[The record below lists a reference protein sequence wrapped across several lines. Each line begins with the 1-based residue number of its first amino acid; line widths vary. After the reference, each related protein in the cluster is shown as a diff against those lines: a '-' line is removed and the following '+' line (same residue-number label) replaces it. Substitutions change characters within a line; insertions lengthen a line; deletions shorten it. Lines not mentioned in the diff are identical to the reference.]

1 MKFFIL
7 FLFCF
12 FVNQCYT
19 QTIKGNVYDDKGPI
33 AFANIL
39 IKKTTNPD
47 LIYQFARANENG
59 NFSISLKE
67 PQDSLLIEV
76 NSYEYETVYKKVRF
90 VLEKDKIITLNFKL
104 NPSIIKLK
112 EVIIGDDKPI
122 KVKKDTIVYDPNK
135 FKNGSEKV
143 VEDLLRKLPGIEV
156 EDNGQIKFKGK
167 TIKKL
172 LLDGDD
178 LFDSQYTIGSKNIDV
193 DIVDK
198 VEAIENY
205 QENILLKGLT
215 SNDEVAINLKLK
227 KGKSDFSGNANLGL
241 GIEKKQNLTITGI
254 LLNSKNKSFIV
265 SSFNNTGINNTPYD
279 FNSTSISLESLSEQK
294 LKASEL
300 INQGQ
305 FYSPLEDKLHRINNN
320 FYTSLNTLYKLN
332 LKTSLKLN
340 LGIYTDK
347 LSRFNK
353 QETYY
358 TINNE
363 VFTNSQTENAVK
375 SPELYNANIQL
386 NKNVSKTLNWEY
398 LGKFNVQ
405 KVDYKSVSYNNEV
418 RQTNNVNTKNWFT
431 KQNLNLTKRINDNS
445 AITSSTFYS
454 NSSAPQKYNL
464 APGIS
469 IDSTVSTNIK
479 ESNQES
485 RFSKEILRSNT
496 QFLTKF
502 SNFKLAVHA
511 GFYYEKNKFI
521 SFLETINSDN
531 IPSTDLN
538 FQNDLVYKYSLSYI
552 NSDITYKKDA
562 FAAKL
567 GIGTQYFKFKNN
579 IDGNQNN
586 TIINPS
592 LKLLYRFSRHT
603 NLVSTYS
610 FNQVA
615 PEETNLFE
623 GFVQTGFGSF
633 RNNEANMQFLKTHN
647 YSINFN
653 YGDSFYLTNMS
664 LGFNYNHRNNNYFYK
679 NYINPDYVITT
690 SFMLNSGN
698 ENYNFNFKGEKFI
711 RSLNSNFKLKSNY
724 SISLNKNIVNNSDL
738 RDIKSKYFTI
748 ELTTNTPI
756 VKNMFIENNISYSS
770 NKIMVQGNNSNT
782 FSTLKNSFKTVLKL
796 TDRFK
801 GNLTTQFIIP
811 DLTMNTNYLFLDC
824 EITFTSKNKKFDYSI
839 IGRNLTNNKTF
850 ETINISDYSKSIAS
864 YNLINRFFLASI
876 AFKF

>member
-1 MKFFIL
+1 MKYFIL
-7 FLFCF
+7 FF
-12 FVNQCYT
+12 FYFFINQSYS
-19 QTIKGNVYDDKGPI
+19 QTINGHVYDEKGPI
-33 AFANIL
+33 AFANVL
-39 IKKTTNPD
+39 IKKITNPN
-47 LIYQFARANENG
+47 LIYQFGRTDESG
-59 NFSISLKE
+59 NFSINLKA
-67 PQDSLLIEV
+67 PQDGLVIEV
-76 NSYEYETVYKKVRF
+76 NSYEYQTVYKKLHSL
-90 VLEKDKIITLNFKL
+90 LEKDKIITLSFKL
-104 NPSIIKLK
+104 DPSIIKLK

-143 VEDLLRKLPGIEV
+143 VEDLLRKLPGIQV

-178 LFDSQYTIGSKNIDV
+178 LFDSQYTVGSKNIDV

-227 KGKSDFSGNANLGL
+227 KGKSDFSGNANLGF
-241 GIEKKQNLTITGI
+241 GIEKKQNFNITGI
-254 LLNSKNKSFIV
+254 LINSKNKSFIV
-265 SSFNNTGINNTPYD
+265 SSFNNTGLNNTPYE
-279 FNSTSISLESLSEQK
+279 FNSTIISVESLSDQK

-305 FYSPLEDKLHRINNN
+305 FYSTLEDKFHRINNN

-332 LKTSLKLN
+332 AKTSLKLN

-347 LSRFNK
+347 LSRLNK

-358 TINNE
+358 TADSEN
-363 VFTNSQTENAVK
+363 FTTRQSEKAIK
-375 SPELYNANIQL
+375 SPELYNANIHL

-398 LGKFNVQ
+398 LGKLNFQ
-405 KVDYKSVSYNNEV
+405 KVDYKSLSSNNEF
-418 RQTNNVNTKNWFT
+418 RQKNNVSTKNWFT
-431 KQNLNLTKRINDNS
+431 KQNLNLTKRINENS
-445 AITSSTFYS
+445 AITTSIFYS
-454 NSSAPQKYNL
+454 NSSAPQRYNL
-464 APGIS
+464 APGIN
-469 IDSTVSTNIK
+469 IDSTVSRNLK

-485 RFSKEILRSNT
+485 TFSKEIINSNT
-496 QFLTKF
+496 QFLNKF
-502 SNFKLAVHA
+502 SNFKLAVRA
-511 GFYYEKNKFI
+511 GLYFEKNKFL
-521 SFLETINSDN
+521 SFLETISKDN
-531 IPSTDLN
+531 KSSIDFN
-538 FQNDLVYKYSLSYI
+538 FQNDLVYNYSLSYI

-562 FAAKL
+562 FAAKV
-567 GIGTQYFKFKNN
+567 GFGTQYFKFKNN
-579 IDGNQNN
+579 IAGNQNN

-592 LKLLYRFSRHT
+592 LKLLYHFSRHT

-664 LGFNYNHRNNNYFYK
+664 LGFNYNQRNNNYFYK

-698 ENYNFNFKGEKFI
+698 ENYSFNFIGEKFI

-770 NKIMVQGNNSNT
+770 NKIMLEGNNSST
-782 FSTLKNSFKTVLKL
+782 FSTFKNSFKTVLKL

-801 GNLTTQFIIP
+801 GNLSTQFIIP
-811 DLTMNTNYLFLDC
+811 DLTMNRNYLFLDS

-850 ETINISDYSKSIAS
+850 ESINISDYSKSVS
-864 YNLINRFFLASI
+864 SHNLINRFFLASI

>member
-7 FLFCF
+7 VF
-12 FVNQCYT
+12 FYFFINQCYT
-19 QTIKGNVYDDKGPI
+19 QTIKGNVSDENGPV
-33 AFANIL
+33 AYATIL
-39 IKKTTNPD
+39 IKKTTSPN
-47 LIYQFARANENG
+47 LIYQFGKTNESG
-59 NFSISLKE
+59 NFSIILKE

-76 NSYEYETVYKKVRF
+76 NSYEYETIAKKVPS
-90 VLEKDKIITLNFKL
+90 LLGKDKLITLNFKL

-112 EVIIGDDKPI
+112 EVIIGEDKPI
-122 KVKKDTIVYDPNK
+122 RVKKDTVTYDPNK

-143 VEDLLRKLPGIEV
+143 VEDLLRKLPGIQV
-156 EDNGQIKFKGK
+156 ENNGQIRFKGK
-167 TIKKL
+167 PIKKL

-193 DIVDK
+193 AIIDK

-205 QENILLKGLT
+205 QENVLLKGLT
-215 SNDEVAINLKLK
+215 SNEEVVINLKLK

-241 GIEKKQNLTITGI
+241 GIEKKQNLTLTGI

-279 FNSTSISLESLSEQK
+279 FNSTSTSLESLSEQK
-294 LKASEL
+294 LKANEL

-305 FYSPLEDKLHRINNN
+305 FYSPLEDRLHRINNN

-332 LKTSLKLN
+332 AKTSLKLN
-340 LGIYTDK
+340 LGVYTDK

-358 TINNE
+358 ATKTE
-363 VFTNSQTENAVK
+363 AFTNTQTENAVK
-375 SPELYNANIQL
+375 SPELYNANIQV

-405 KVDYKSVSYNNEV
+405 KVNYKSVSYNNDLQ
-418 RQTNNVNTKNWFT
+418 QTNNVSTKNWFT

-445 AITSSTFYS
+445 AITSSLLYS
-454 NSSAPQKYNL
+454 NSSAPQKYHL
-464 APGIS
+464 TPGVN
-469 IDSTVSTNIK
+469 IDSTITTIIK

-485 RFSKEILRSNT
+485 RFNKETVSSNT
-496 QFLTKF
+496 QFLTTF
-502 SNFKLAVHA
+502 SNFKLAVRA

-531 IPSTDLN
+531 ITSTDLN
-538 FQNDLVYKYSLSYI
+538 FQNDLVYNYSLSYI

-562 FAAKL
+562 FSARV
-567 GIGTQYFKFKNN
+567 GIGTQYFKFKNT
-579 IDGNQNN
+579 ILGNQNN

-592 LKLLYRFSRHT
+592 LKLVYRFSRHT

-610 FNQVA
+610 FNQTA
-615 PEETNLFE
+615 PDETNQFE
-623 GFVQTGFGSF
+623 GLVQTGFGSF
-633 RNNEANMQFLKTHN
+633 RNNEATMQFLKTHN
-647 YSINFN
+647 YSINLN

-664 LGFNYNHRNNNYFYK
+664 LGFNYNQNNNNYFYK
-679 NYINPDYVITT
+679 NYINPDYIIIT
-690 SFMLNSGN
+690 SFLLNTGN
-698 ENYNFNFKGEKFI
+698 KSYNFNFTGQKFI
-711 RSLNSNFKLKSNY
+711 SKLNSNFKLRSDY
-724 SISLNKNIVNNSDL
+724 SISLSKNIVNNSDL
-738 RDIKSKYFTI
+738 REIKSKYFTI

-756 VKNMFIENNISYSS
+756 VKSMFIENNISYSS
-770 NKIMVQGNNSNT
+770 NKIIVEGSDSNT
-782 FSTLKNSFKTVLKL
+782 FSSIKNSFKTVIKL

-801 GNLTTQFIIP
+801 GNLSTQFIVP
-811 DLTMNTNYLFLDC
+811 NLSTNRTYLFLDT
-824 EITFTSKNKKFDYSI
+824 EITLTSKNKKFDYSI

-850 ETINISDYSKSIAS
+850 ETVTISDYSKSIAS
-864 YNLINRFFLASI
+864 HNLINRFLLASI